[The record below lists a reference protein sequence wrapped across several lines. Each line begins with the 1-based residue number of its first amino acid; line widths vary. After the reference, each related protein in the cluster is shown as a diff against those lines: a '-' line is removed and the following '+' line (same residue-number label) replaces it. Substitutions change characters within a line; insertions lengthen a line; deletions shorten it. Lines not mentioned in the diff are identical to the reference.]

1 MAQKLLEELSEDL
14 AVDIYNIAKQLQIN
28 REFII
33 SNQVMRS
40 ATSVGANISE
50 AQFAQSKADFITKLR
65 IALKEANETRYWLRV
80 LFRTENIPHEAF
92 ENLSQ
97 RCTNII
103 VKLVFSIKT
112 ATKK

>member
-14 AVDIYNIAKQLQIN
+14 AVDVYKMAQQLQLN
-28 REFII
+28 KEFII
-33 SNQVMRS
+33 TNQIIRS
-40 ATSVGANISE
+40 ATSIGANISE
-50 AQFAQSKADFITKLR
+50 AQFAQSKADFVTKFR

-80 LFRTENIPHEAF
+80 LLRTENINQDVF
-92 ENLSQ
+92 ENLAN

-103 VKLVFSIKT
+103 VKLIFSIKT

>member
-14 AVDIYNIAKQLQIN
+14 AVDVYKIAKQLQTN
-28 REFII
+28 KEFII
-33 SNQVMRS
+33 SNQVIRS

-50 AQFAQSKADFITKLR
+50 AQFAQSRADFITKLR

-80 LFRTENIPHEAF
+80 LFKTENIAHEVF
-92 ENLSQ
+92 ENLSK
-97 RCTNII
+97 RCTDII